1 MFIDR
6 ILSILKESPT
16 NSGGHPQAYS
26 NAAASTGPVA
36 GFDKKLFPSDMD
48 LLDQGFQTAAE
59 TGEDRYNRFSSVYPV
74 MKVSLS
80 NNKGDGP
87 SIDDMVAAS
96 KAFVDLQDDQL
107 QKVMKKNL
115 ARFMGEAKESKKC
128 PDGKYWCYTDKKC
141 KKIPRGYHL
150 GYRGYLEH
158 DNEDGKKNGKNGNGT
173 NGSNNGNGSSN
184 GGSSGNGNGNGSAG
198 NGGSNGAGG
207 NGGGSGGGG
216 E

>member
-1 MFIDR
+1 
-6 ILSILKESPT
+6 
-16 NSGGHPQAYS
+16 
-26 NAAASTGPVA
+26 
-36 GFDKKLFPSDMD
+36 MD

-158 DNEDGKKNGKNGNGT
+158 DNENGKKNG
-173 NGSNNGNGSSN
+173 NGSDGT
-184 GGSSGNGNGNGSAG
+184 GNGNGNGNG
-198 NGGSNGAGG
+198 NGGSNGNGGGNGSGNGGG
-207 NGGGSGGGG
+207 NGGGG

>member
-6 ILSILKESPT
+6 ILSILRESPT

-26 NAAASTGPVA
+26 NAADSAGHVA

-158 DNEDGKKNGKNGNGT
+158 DNEDGKKNG
-173 NGSNNGNGSSN
+173 NGSNGT
-184 GGSSGNGNGNGSAG
+184 GNGNGNGNG
-198 NGGSNGAGG
+198 NGGSNGNGGGNGSGNGGG
-207 NGGGSGGGG
+207 NGGGG

>member
-6 ILSILKESPT
+6 ILSILRESPT

-26 NAAASTGPVA
+26 NAADSAGPVA
-36 GFDKKLFPSDMD
+36 GFDKKLVPSDMD

-158 DNEDGKKNGKNGNGT
+158 DNENGKKNG
-173 NGSNNGNGSSN
+173 NGSDGT
-184 GGSSGNGNGNGSAG
+184 GNGNGNGNG
-198 NGGSNGAGG
+198 NGGSNGNGGGNGSGNGGG
-207 NGGGSGGGG
+207 NGGGG

>member
-6 ILSILKESPT
+6 ILSILRESPT

-26 NAAASTGPVA
+26 NAADSAGPVA

-158 DNEDGKKNGKNGNGT
+158 DNENGKKNG
-173 NGSNNGNGSSN
+173 NGSDGT
-184 GGSSGNGNGNGSAG
+184 GNGNGNGNG
-198 NGGSNGAGG
+198 NGGSNGNGGGNGSGNGGG
-207 NGGGSGGGG
+207 NGGGG